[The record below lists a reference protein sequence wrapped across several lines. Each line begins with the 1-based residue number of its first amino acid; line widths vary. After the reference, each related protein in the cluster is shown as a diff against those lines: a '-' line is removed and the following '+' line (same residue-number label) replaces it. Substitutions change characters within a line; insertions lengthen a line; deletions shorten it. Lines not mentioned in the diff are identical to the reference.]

1 MDAKESA
8 NSLGQNSETPAEI
21 KDAEKQKLLRLSEI
35 SIWLD
40 TYDDIFSDFDPR
52 PYPQR
57 ALSDDFLSEA
67 KKAAKEK
74 SSGAI
79 ELKFLI
85 PEQKRDAALENIIKK
100 RLHEYFKKH
109 SAMMKKEIKGIKRK
123 SAFFL
128 LAGVS
133 AMFAASLVSQLTA
146 THLAWNFVFVLLEP
160 TGWFMVWFGLEH
172 IFGTAGQKKQELQF
186 FKKMANSKIEF
197 TPY

>member
-8 NSLGQNSETPAEI
+8 NLLGQNSETPVEI

>member
-1 MDAKESA
+1 ESA

-109 SAMMKKEIKGIKRK
+109 SAMMGKEIKGIKRK

-197 TPY
+197 MPY

>member
-8 NSLGQNSETPAEI
+8 NSLGQNSETPTEI

-109 SAMMKKEIKGIKRK
+109 SALMEKEIKGIKRK

-172 IFGTAGQKKQELQF
+172 IFSTAGQKKQELQF